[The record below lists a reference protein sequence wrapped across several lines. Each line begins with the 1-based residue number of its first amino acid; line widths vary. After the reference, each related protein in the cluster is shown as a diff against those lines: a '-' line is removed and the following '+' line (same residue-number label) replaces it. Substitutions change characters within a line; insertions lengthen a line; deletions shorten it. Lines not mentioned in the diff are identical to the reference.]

1 MSDTLTLD
9 EIRNLPEDVPEHIE
23 SADYSPY
30 DLVPIGY
37 YLSRQREIVPRKSQR
52 TGNLYYEVRFTS
64 GLENPD
70 TARAYGR
77 GKYPEKMFLFGNLR
91 TREGKRGQTSD
102 VAEYLRA
109 AGIDPKGITSVADAL
124 QESTSR
130 DVMAFV
136 SWTNKTEQVS
146 DSNGGMT
153 WTKEVLRGKDFN
165 TGTVSDPVYV
175 PTIEVEGVR
184 YDARHKVVGFRRVQ

>member
-1 MSDTLTLD
+1 MSESLTLD
-9 EIRNLPEDVPEHIE
+9 EIRNLPEDVPQNIE

-30 DLVPIGY
+30 DLVPIAY
-37 YLSRQREIVPRKSQR
+37 YLSRQREIVARKSAK
-52 TGNLYYEVRFTS
+52 GNLYYEVRFTS
-64 GLENPD
+64 GLESTDSN
-70 TARAYGR
+70 RAYGR
-77 GKYPEKMFLFGNLR
+77 GKYPERMFLFGNLR

-109 AGIDPKGITSVADAL
+109 TGIDPKAITSVADAL
-124 QESTSR
+124 QESCTR

-146 DSNGGMT
+146 DGNGGTT

-165 TGTVSDPVYV
+165 TGTVSEPQYV
-175 PTIEVEGVR
+175 STIEVEGVR